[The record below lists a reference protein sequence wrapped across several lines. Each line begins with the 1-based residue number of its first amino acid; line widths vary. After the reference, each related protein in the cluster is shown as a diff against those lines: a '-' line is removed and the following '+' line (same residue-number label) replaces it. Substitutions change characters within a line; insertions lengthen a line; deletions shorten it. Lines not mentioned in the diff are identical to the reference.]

1 MVPLTP
7 NGGAFRI
14 LTDWNKKH
22 NNLLKEIPVQSGMSA
37 AERVTSIKTGQYDA
51 LVIPDNLGVLDLAE
65 KQGVKL
71 VALAEPVKV
80 NATYV
85 LVNKKEDKLAAEINE
100 ALKALRSDGT
110 LSKIN
115 IKWYKN
121 DLMKL
126 LK

>member
-1 MVPLTP
+1 MMLKKSLLNKLAVVSLSILAVAALSAGCGSDSKKAAAPAGKKVVVKTVISGTEAPLSWVDEK
-7 NGGAFRI
+7 G
-14 LTDWNKKH
+14 
-22 NNLLKEIPVQSGMSA
+22 
-37 AERVTSIKTGQYDA
+37 
-51 LVIPDNLGVLDLAE
+51 E

-100 ALKALRSDGT
+100 ALKALRADGT

>member
-1 MVPLTP
+1 
-7 NGGAFRI
+7 
-14 LTDWNKKH
+14 
-22 NNLLKEIPVQSGMSA
+22 MSA
-37 AERVTSIKTGQYDA
+37 AERVTSIKTGQYDD

-85 LVNKKEDKLAAEINE
+85 LVNKKEDKLAAENNE
-100 ALKALRSDGT
+100 ALKALRAERKKK
-110 LSKIN
+110 KIN
-115 IKWYKN
+115 IKWHKN
-121 DLMKL
+121 NLMKL

>member
-1 MVPLTP
+1 MK
-7 NGGAFRI
+7 G
-14 LTDWNKKH
+14 
-22 NNLLKEIPVQSGMSA
+22 S
-37 AERVTSIKTGQYDA
+37 
-51 LVIPDNLGVLDLAE
+51 E

-100 ALKALRSDGT
+100 ALKALRADGT

-126 LK
+126 LKWRDGVLLAMTLKNN

>member
-1 MVPLTP
+1 M
-7 NGGAFRI
+7 
-14 LTDWNKKH
+14 KKS
-22 NNLLKEIPVQSGMSA
+22 LLRKLAVASF
-37 AERVTSIKTGQYDA
+37 
-51 LVIPDNLGVLDLAE
+51 GVLAIAALTAGWGGESKKAPAADGKKTVVKTVISGTEASLIALGEKGE

-100 ALKALRSDGT
+100 ALKALRADGT

>member
-1 MVPLTP
+1 M
-7 NGGAFRI
+7 
-14 LTDWNKKH
+14 
-22 NNLLKEIPVQSGMSA
+22 QSGMSA
-37 AERVTSIKTGQYDA
+37 AERVTSIKTGQYDD

-100 ALKALRSDGT
+100 ALKALRADGI

-121 DLMKL
+121 DLMRL
-126 LK
+126 LNEGMACSWR

>member
-1 MVPLTP
+1 MAIAVLTAGCGGESKKALAADGKKTVVKTVISGTEAPLSWVDEK
-7 NGGAFRI
+7 G
-14 LTDWNKKH
+14 
-22 NNLLKEIPVQSGMSA
+22 
-37 AERVTSIKTGQYDA
+37 
-51 LVIPDNLGVLDLAE
+51 E

-100 ALKALRSDGT
+100 ALKALRADGT